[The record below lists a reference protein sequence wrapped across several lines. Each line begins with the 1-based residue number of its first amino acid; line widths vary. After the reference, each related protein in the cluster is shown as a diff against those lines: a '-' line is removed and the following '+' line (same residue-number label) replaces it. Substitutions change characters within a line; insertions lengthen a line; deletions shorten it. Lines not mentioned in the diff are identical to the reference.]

1 MASAHAL
8 GAYAPTL
15 VIGFGYDR
23 LQSNAMMT
31 IGAWILLVLNLLW
44 GWLADKY
51 SKRGL
56 MVFLGVLGLWVF
68 QLGNRLLI
76 TSSNRDLRFG
86 FLTMATAFM
95 ANWRMLPPPISFPV
109 DITDRYDSDAVN
121 GAWLSLNARS
131 AGERSITMA
140 IFVMGANIAG
150 IAGSQ
155 IFQAHDA
162 PVYRTGWTII
172 VALCSASLFMSI
184 VANAQ
189 YWLLNKFQ
197 KREGEDRYKY

>member
-1 MASAHAL
+1 
-8 GAYAPTL
+8 
-15 VIGFGYDR
+15 
-23 LQSNAMMT
+23 
-31 IGAWILLVLNLLW
+31 
-44 GWLADKY
+44 
-51 SKRGL
+51 
-56 MVFLGVLGLWVF
+56 
-68 QLGNRLLI
+68 
-76 TSSNRDLRFG
+76 
-86 FLTMATAFM
+86 
-95 ANWRMLPPPISFPV
+95 
-109 DITDRYDSDAVN
+109 
-121 GAWLSLNARS
+121 
-131 AGERSITMA
+131 MA